1 VTITIIT
8 LFPEV
13 FTEFLRSSIIG
24 RGIEKKLLK
33 VRLINPRDYARDKHK
48 TCDDAPFGGGAGM
61 VLKAEPLARALRKA
75 GAGRKRVI
83 YPSPGGKLLR
93 QTILRELAAL
103 KEIIIVCGHYEG
115 IDQRIIDTF
124 VTDEISIGDY
134 VVSAG
139 ETAAM
144 VLVDA
149 VTRLIDGV
157 IKRESLEEESFQ
169 NGLLEYPHY
178 TRPRKIL
185 GMEVPEVLL
194 NGNHEEIRKWRLAQ
208 SIKKTQENRPDLLK
222 NKLSRPEGRK
232 K

>member
-1 VTITIIT
+1 VIITIIT

-13 FTEFLRSSIIG
+13 FKEFLQSSIIG
-24 RGIEKKLLK
+24 RGIEKKLLNVK
-33 VRLINPRDYARDKHK
+33 LVQLRDYARDKHK
-48 TCDDAPFGGGAGM
+48 TCDDTPFGGGAGM
-61 VLKAEPLARALRKA
+61 VLKAEPLARALKKA
-75 GAGRKRVI
+75 GAKRKRVI

-93 QTILRELAAL
+93 QHILRQLAVL

-144 VLVDA
+144 VFIDA
-149 VTRLIDGV
+149 ITRLIDGV
-157 IKRESLEEESFQ
+157 INKDSLEEESFQ

-178 TRPRKIL
+178 TRPRKVL
-185 GMEVPEVLL
+185 GLEVPQVLL
-194 NGNHEEIRKWRLAQ
+194 SGNHEEIRKWRLEQ
-208 SIKKTQENRPDLLK
+208 RRKKTQENRPDLLK
-222 NKLSRPEGRK
+222 NI
-232 K
+232 